1 MSVDIFS
8 DTIYPWCYIGFN
20 QLNQALENFNNYNFD
35 IVWRPFQLNPDM
47 PLEGIDRQ
55 QYLTAKFGGED
66 NARSVYQ
73 RIEDEGKKNK
83 IYFQFNKIAKTPN
96 SFFSHK
102 LLAYAHSKKKQ
113 TEVLELLFYK
123 YFIEGEDIGSLDV
136 LIRLSK
142 DADIYDEHIEKY
154 LISKEDNDSLLNEEK
169 QAKNIGINSVPCFIF
184 NKEIVVNGA
193 QPTKNFIQIINS
205 LYNNV

>member
-1 MSVDIFS
+1 M
-8 DTIYPWCYIGFN
+8 
-20 QLNQALENFNNYNFD
+20 
-35 IVWRPFQLNPDM
+35 WRPFQLNPDM

-66 NARSVYQ
+66 NARTVYQ

-96 SFFSHK
+96 SFLSHK
-102 LLAYAHSKKKQ
+102 LLAYAHRKKKQ

-142 DADIYDEHIEKY
+142 DANIYDEHIEKY
-154 LISKEDNDSLLNEEK
+154 LNSKEDNDSLLNEEK

-193 QPTKNFIQIINS
+193 QSIKNFIQIINS
-205 LYNNV
+205 LNNNV

>member
-1 MSVDIFS
+1 M
-8 DTIYPWCYIGFN
+8 
-20 QLNQALENFNNYNFD
+20 
-35 IVWRPFQLNPDM
+35 WRPFQLNPEM
-47 PLEGIDRQ
+47 PPDGMDRQ
-55 QYLTAKFGGED
+55 QYLTFKFGNED

-83 IYFQFNKIAKTPN
+83 KYFQFNKITKTPN

-102 LLAYAHSKKKQ
+102 LLAYAHNKKKQ

-123 YFIEGEDIGSLDV
+123 YFIEGEDIGSLNV
-136 LIRLSK
+136 LIQVSK

-154 LISKEDNDSLLNEEK
+154 IISKEDNDSLLNEEK

-184 NKEIVVNGA
+184 NKEIVVTGA
-193 QPTKNFIQIINS
+193 QPTKNFNQIIDS
-205 LYNNV
+205 LNNNV

>member
-1 MSVDIFS
+1 
-8 DTIYPWCYIGFN
+8 
-20 QLNQALENFNNYNFD
+20 
-35 IVWRPFQLNPDM
+35 M
-47 PLEGIDRQ
+47 PLNGIDRQ
-55 QYLTAKFGGED
+55 QYLTSKFGSED

-83 IYFQFNKIAKTPN
+83 IYFQFNKISKTPN
-96 SFFSHK
+96 SFLSHK
-102 LLAYAHSKKKQ
+102 LLAYAHNKKKQ

-136 LIRLSK
+136 LIKVSK
-142 DADIYDEHIEKY
+142 DADIYDQHIEKY
-154 LISKEDNDSLLNEEK
+154 IMSKEDNNSLLNEEK
-169 QAKNIGINSVPCFIF
+169 QAKNIGINGVPCFIF

-205 LYNNV
+205 LNNNV

>member
-1 MSVDIFS
+1 M
-8 DTIYPWCYIGFN
+8 
-20 QLNQALENFNNYNFD
+20 
-35 IVWRPFQLNPDM
+35 WRPFQLNPEM
-47 PLEGIDRQ
+47 PLNGIDRQ
-55 QYLTAKFGGED
+55 QYLTSKFGSED

-102 LLAYAHSKKKQ
+102 LLAYAHKKKKQ

-123 YFIEGEDIGSLDV
+123 YFIEGEDIGNLDI
-136 LIRLSK
+136 LIKVSK
-142 DADIYDEHIEKY
+142 DADIYDENIKEY
-154 LISKEDNDSLLNEEK
+154 IISKEDNDGLLNEEK
-169 QAKNIGINSVPCFIF
+169 QAKNIGVNSVPCFIF

-193 QPTKNFIQIINS
+193 QPTNNFIRIINS
-205 LYNNV
+205 LNKNV

>member
-1 MSVDIFS
+1 M
-8 DTIYPWCYIGFN
+8 
-20 QLNQALENFNNYNFD
+20 
-35 IVWRPFQLNPDM
+35 WRPFQLNPEM
-47 PLEGIDRQ
+47 PPDGMDRQ
-55 QYLTAKFGGED
+55 QYLTFKFGNEG

-83 IYFQFNKIAKTPN
+83 IYFQFNKITKTPN

-102 LLAYAHSKKKQ
+102 LLAYAHNKKKQ

-123 YFIEGEDIGSLDV
+123 YFIEGEDIGSLNV
-136 LIRLSK
+136 LIQVSK

-154 LISKEDNDSLLNEEK
+154 IISKEDNDSLLNEEK

-184 NKEIVVNGA
+184 NKEIVVTGA
-193 QPTKNFIQIINS
+193 QPTKNFIQIIDS
-205 LYNNV
+205 LNNNV

>member
-1 MSVDIFS
+1 M
-8 DTIYPWCYIGFN
+8 
-20 QLNQALENFNNYNFD
+20 
-35 IVWRPFQLNPDM
+35 WRPFQLNPEM
-47 PLEGIDRQ
+47 PLNGIDRQ
-55 QYLTAKFGGED
+55 QYLISKFGSED

-73 RIEDEGKKNK
+73 RIEDDGKKNK

-96 SFFSHK
+96 SFLSHK
-102 LLAYAHSKKKQ
+102 LLAYAHNKKKQ

-136 LIRLSK
+136 LIKVSK
-142 DADIYDEHIEKY
+142 DADIYDQHIEKY
-154 LISKEDNDSLLNEEK
+154 IISKEDNNSLLNEEK
-169 QAKNIGINSVPCFIF
+169 QAKNIGINGVPCFIF

-205 LYNNV
+205 LNNNV

>member
-1 MSVDIFS
+1 
-8 DTIYPWCYIGFN
+8 
-20 QLNQALENFNNYNFD
+20 
-35 IVWRPFQLNPDM
+35 M
-47 PLEGIDRQ
+47 PSEGIDRQ
-55 QYLTAKFGGED
+55 QYLTAKFGSEG

-83 IYFQFNKIAKTPN
+83 IYFQFNKIVKTPN
-96 SFFSHK
+96 SFLSHK
-102 LLAYAHSKKKQ
+102 LLAYAHNKKKQ

-136 LIRLSK
+136 LIKVSK
-142 DADIYDEHIEKY
+142 DADIYDQNIEKY
-154 LISKEDNDSLLNEEK
+154 IISKEDNNSLLNEEK
-169 QAKNIGINSVPCFIF
+169 QAKNIGINGVPCFIF

-205 LYNNV
+205 LNNNV

>member
-1 MSVDIFS
+1 M
-8 DTIYPWCYIGFN
+8 
-20 QLNQALENFNNYNFD
+20 
-35 IVWRPFQLNPDM
+35 WRPFQLNPDM

-66 NARSVYQ
+66 DARSVYQ

-102 LLAYAHSKKKQ
+102 LLAYAHNKKKQ
-113 TEVLELLFYK
+113 TQVLELLFYK
-123 YFIEGEDIGSLDV
+123 YFIECEDIGNLDV
-136 LIRLSK
+136 LIKVSK
-142 DADIYDEHIEKY
+142 DADIYDQQIEKY
-154 LISKEDNDSLLNEEK
+154 IISKEDNNSLLNEEK
-169 QAKNIGINSVPCFIF
+169 QAKNIGINGVPCFIF

-205 LYNNV
+205 LNNNV